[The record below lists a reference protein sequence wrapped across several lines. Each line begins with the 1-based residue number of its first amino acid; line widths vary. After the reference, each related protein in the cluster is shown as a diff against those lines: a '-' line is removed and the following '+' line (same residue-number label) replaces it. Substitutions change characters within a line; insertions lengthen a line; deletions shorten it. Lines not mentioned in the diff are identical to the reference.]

1 MIKEISKLI
10 DLRKGC
16 DDLIMEAFLHFASD
30 AFGEEHLRIQ
40 GMNFVVMNLI
50 TSSLSKDK
58 RLKYWSDERSK
69 ENKCLLYL
77 IKMCQYPNTAAQLN
91 ESGAITVLSKLFSMQ
106 KKIAFEAALAVI
118 FIGLNTDSEYGTFFK
133 FSSLLIRHL
142 CEYIFFRIF

>member
-16 DDLIMEAFLHFASD
+16 DDLIMEIFLYFASD
-30 AFGEEHLRIQ
+30 AFGEDHLRVQ
-40 GMNFVVMNLI
+40 GINFVVMNLI
-50 TSSLSKDK
+50 TGSISKDK

-77 IKMCQYPNTAAQLN
+77 IKMCQYPKTAAQLN
-91 ESGAITVLSKLFSMQ
+91 EFGAISILSKLFSMQ

-118 FIGLNTDSEYGTFFK
+118 FIGLNTESEYG
-133 FSSLLIRHL
+133 I
-142 CEYIFFRIF
+142 